1 MMKSSI
7 QETNLS
13 IAVKAVTQFKTRKF
27 KTETKQEKNILEYRK
42 TV

>member
-13 IAVKAVTQFKTRKF
+13 IAVKAVTQFRKF